1 MKFMKYQKPQMQ
13 TFTMEQ
19 VSEAIDASA
28 CGSVAGSCYGS
39 NCGCTYGGK

>member
-1 MKFMKYQKPQMQ
+1 MKYQKPEMQ

-28 CGSVAGSCYGS
+28 CGSVTGRCYGAT
-39 NCGCTYGGK
+39 NCGCSYGKS

>member
-1 MKFMKYQKPQMQ
+1 MKYQKPQMQ

-28 CGSVAGSCYGS
+28 CGSVAGSCYGGS
-39 NCGCTYGGK
+39 CGCSYSSK